1 MLQTILSILSVL
13 IAAVGIPIL
22 YLQLKDVKATVRSSA
37 HSAIY
42 NQAENLRGY
51 LIEYPH
57 LRKYFFNNE
66 KIKPEKPEYDRVLS
80 IAEIY
85 LNYLEQIAVLK
96 DNFGKENQS
105 SLNSFVA
112 HAFRKSPI
120 LRQHLNDNAP
130 PYSATLHKMME
141 E

>member
-42 NQAENLRGY
+42 NQAETLRGY

-57 LRKYFFNNE
+57 LRNTS
-66 KIKPEKPEYDRVLS
+66 S
-80 IAEIY
+80 IMKRY
-85 LNYLEQIAVLK
+85 NLKTLNTTG
-96 DNFGKENQS
+96 F
-105 SLNSFVA
+105 
-112 HAFRKSPI
+112 
-120 LRQHLNDNAP
+120 
-130 PYSATLHKMME
+130 
-141 E
+141 